1 MQKVNKN
8 TKRRRGNISR
18 ATEGMKNITNI
29 LL

>member
-8 TKRRRGNISR
+8 TKRRRGNISM